1 VSAEPVQN
9 ALPPF
14 AGADCGGL
22 AVEVHGAEA
31 LLRCSGAMWLPASRT
46 LAVADLHFEKGS
58 AYAAR
63 GQLLPP
69 YDTRETLNRLEAE
82 VVALQP
88 RVLVF
93 MGDTFHDAR
102 AETRIA
108 RDDLARIAALAQGRT
123 LIWVIGNHDEDAPL
137 DLPGDKVDELAIG
150 PLILRHEPQ
159 PGLQP
164 GEAAGHL
171 HPCVKVAGRGRAVRR
186 RAFVTDG
193 LRVILPA
200 FGAYAGGLNIM
211 DKAFTGLFCA
221 PPLSAALGASRVHAI
236 GWRSLRPD

>member
-1 VSAEPVQN
+1 MSAEPVLHR
-9 ALPPF
+9 LPPF

-22 AVEVHGAEA
+22 TVEVYGAEA
-31 LLRCSGAMWLPASRT
+31 LLRCSGALWLPAART

-63 GQLLPP
+63 GQMLPP
-69 YDTRETLNRLEAE
+69 YDTRETLGRLEAE
-82 VVALQP
+82 VAALAP
-88 RVLVF
+88 DILVF
-93 MGDTFHDAR
+93 MGDTFHDAA
-102 AETRIA
+102 AERRIA
-108 RDDLARIAALAQGRT
+108 PDDLARIAALATGRT
-123 LIWVIGNHDEDAPL
+123 LVWVIGNHDEEAPI
-137 DLPGDKVDELAIG
+137 DLPGDKVDDLAIG
-150 PLILRHEPQ
+150 RLILRHEPR

-193 LRVILPA
+193 LRLILPA

-211 DKAFTGLFCA
+211 DQAFAGLFCA
-221 PPLSAALGASRVHAI
+221 PPLAAALGAARVHPI

>member
-1 VSAEPVQN
+1 MSALAAAMRP
-9 ALPPF
+9 LPF
-14 AGADCGGL
+14 AFSSCGGL

-31 LLRCSGAMWLPASRT
+31 LLRCSGALWLAQTRT

-63 GQLLPP
+63 GQMLPP

-82 VVALQP
+82 VAALAP
-88 RVLVF
+88 EVLVF
-93 MGDTFHDAR
+93 MGDTFHDQR
-102 AETRIA
+102 AESRIA
-108 RDDLARIAALAQGRT
+108 ADDLARIAALARGRT
-123 LIWVIGNHDEDAPL
+123 LVWVIGNHDEEAPL
-137 DLPGDKVDELAIG
+137 DLPGDKVDDLSIG
-150 PLILRHEPQ
+150 GLTLRHEPQ
-159 PGLQP
+159 AGLQP

-193 LRVILPA
+193 LRLILPA

-211 DKAFTGLFCA
+211 DKAFAGLFCA
-221 PPLSAALGASRVHAI
+221 PPLAGAMGASRVHPI

>member
-1 VSAEPVQN
+1 MSAEP
-9 ALPPF
+9 ARSPLPPF
-14 AGADCGGL
+14 AGSDCGGL
-22 AVEVHGAEA
+22 TVEVHGAEA

-63 GQLLPP
+63 GQMLPP

-82 VVALQP
+82 VAALAP
-88 RVLVF
+88 AVLVF
-93 MGDTFHDAR
+93 MGDTFHDSR
-102 AETRIA
+102 AESRIA
-108 RDDLARIAALAQGRT
+108 TDDLARVAALASGRT
-123 LIWVIGNHDEDAPL
+123 LVWVIGNHDEHAPL
-137 DLPGDKVDELAIG
+137 DLPGDKVDDLAVDG
-150 PLILRHEPQ
+150 LTLRHEPQ

-211 DKAFTGLFCA
+211 DKAFAGLFCA
-221 PPLSAALGASRVHAI
+221 PPLSAALGANKVHAI